1 MSTLSTDGKDRVWWP
16 WVVIAV
22 VVVIVV
28 TGAVLGIISWVGGHH
43 VSAAKQQA
51 RSGAPRMSVAAVASV
66 QQQEDAIAAR
76 PMLQVEQN
84 FLPQGEVNASTPSMV
99 LPASTKTVAGVAS
112 GFPRTPA
119 GAVAQLAAMD
129 QGAYS
134 NFSPDTARA
143 VYTAYALPGAVSI
156 TQWEPTSTIFSFY
169 QANPKDLPS
178 VMQASF
184 LPVQGLIKGSADDGN
199 FVVACVSGRLSYSY
213 QGDAAQVGVPDC
225 SRMAWHSGQWVLAP
239 GSKPAMP
246 PVLWPRNA
254 QSYQAGFRDLV
265 QSGS

>member
-1 MSTLSTDGKDRVWWP
+1 
-16 WVVIAV
+16 
-22 VVVIVV
+22 
-28 TGAVLGIISWVGGHH
+28 
-43 VSAAKQQA
+43 
-51 RSGAPRMSVAAVASV
+51 
-66 QQQEDAIAAR
+66 
-76 PMLQVEQN
+76 MLQVEQN
-84 FLPQGEVNASTPSMV
+84 YLPQGEVNASTPPLM

-119 GAVAQLAAMD
+119 GAVAQLAALD
-129 QGAYS
+129 QAAYT

-143 VYTAYALPGAVSI
+143 VYTAYSLPGAVSV
-156 TQWEPTSTIFSFY
+156 TEWEPTSTIFGFY

-184 LPVQGLIKGSADDGN
+184 VPVQGLIKGSADHGN

-225 SRMAWHSGQWVLAP
+225 SRMVWHGGQWVLAP
-239 GSKPAMP
+239 GSKPSMP

-265 QSGS
+265 AAGS